1 MLSVFLFSVH
11 CAAYFYAQCCSSE
24 CLVECLS
31 AECHSAESHGAL
43 NVLPYKLN
51 GLFRV
56 LFLIAKN
63 PKVRKL
69 TDWVVL
75 SEALTRIIQKRCHD
89 IKQNNI

>member
-1 MLSVFLFSVH
+1 MLSVFILSVH

-31 AECHSAESHGAL
+31 AECISAESHGAL

-63 PKVRKL
+63 PSYQKYENK
-69 TDWVVL
+69 
-75 SEALTRIIQKRCHD
+75 RIGLF
-89 IKQNNI
+89 